1 MAEISVRAL
10 SDVEIDAHLDA
21 LAEILAETVKGGGAV
36 SFVQPFSPAD
46 GKAFYRDQVW
56 SAVREDERVLLAA
69 FGGGGF
75 PVGSVQLVV
84 GLPPN
89 QPHRCEVAKMMVHPR
104 HRGRGVA
111 KRLMAAL
118 EAEARR
124 RGQDV
129 DYARHAQRGRFAT
142 PLRRVRFQGR
152 RGNPGVCVGSRWRAP
167 ARDDGHVQAA
177 HLIGAARRRRA
188 GQSVRAVRAWRSGRR
203 PSDPD

>member
-1 MAEISVRAL
+1 MAGMAEISVRAS

-21 LAEILAETVKGGGAV
+21 LAEILVETVKGGGAV

-69 FGGGGF
+69 FSGGV

-124 RGQDV
+124 RGK
-129 DYARHAQRGRFAT
+129 T
-142 PLRRVRFQGR
+142 
-152 RGNPGVCVGSRWRAP
+152 
-167 ARDDGHVQAA
+167 
-177 HLIGAARRRRA
+177 LITLDT
-188 GQSVRAVRAWRSGRR
+188 RSGDVSQHLYAAFGFKVAGEI
-203 PSDPD
+203 PAYALDPDGERLHAMTVMYKLLT